1 MDHSR
6 RGASCHKAAISWG
19 SESALGGGECSGAEV
34 SDHYHK
40 MSIEQM
46 RAHLARAE
54 SELQAA
60 QRFLNLKTR
69 GDAEFDVARAVA
81 NARLSVGDA
90 LETLKM
96 MGEPGG

>member
-1 MDHSR
+1 M
-6 RGASCHKAAISWG
+6 
-19 SESALGGGECSGAEV
+19 
-34 SDHYHK
+34 
-40 MSIEQM
+40 
-46 RAHLARAE
+46 
-54 SELQAA
+54 
-60 QRFLNLKTR
+60 TR

>member
-1 MDHSR
+1 M
-6 RGASCHKAAISWG
+6 
-19 SESALGGGECSGAEV
+19 

-60 QRFLNLKTR
+60 QRFLNPNTR
-69 GDAEFDVARAVA
+69 DEAELDVVRALA

-90 LETLKM
+90 LETLKL

>member
-1 MDHSR
+1 
-6 RGASCHKAAISWG
+6 
-19 SESALGGGECSGAEV
+19 V

-46 RAHLARAE
+46 RAHVARAE

-60 QRFLNLKTR
+60 QRFLNPKTR
-69 GDAEFDVARAVA
+69 DEAELAVVRALA

-90 LETLKM
+90 LETLKWM
-96 MGEPGG
+96 RERGG

>member
-1 MDHSR
+1 MGLGERPWLR
-6 RGASCHKAAISWG
+6 RVFGG
-19 SESALGGGECSGAEV
+19 SEV

-46 RAHLARAE
+46 RAHLARAQ

-60 QRFLNLKTR
+60 QRFFNPNTR
-69 GDAEFDVARAVA
+69 DEAEFDVVRAVA

-90 LETLKM
+90 LETLKL
-96 MGEPGG
+96 MGERGG